1 MRPLILFALAV
12 LAPSCGGTSS
22 FVFTGQNAGGGDL
35 TVEGHKRKGAIV
47 VVDGVR
53 GFGIA
58 LPYAEDW
65 VFEPT
70 ARKPVSAK
78 STSLQLFVTV
88 QLHQPGRKVEEE
100 SYLRDEYLK
109 NLKAAKTR
117 WEREMKDVAIT
128 KQGDH
133 FVLEYVTVV
142 ELDGAPFV
150 QTHFWTFRQRDDGWV
165 FEAHLSTV
173 RQSEPE
179 RGKLCAELRQIL
191 GGEFH
196 VLPIGGR

>member
-1 MRPLILFALAV
+1 MRHLILFALAV
-12 LAPSCGGTSS
+12 LSPSCGGTSS
-22 FVFTGQNAGGGDL
+22 FVFTGQNAEGGDL
-35 TVEGHKRKGAIV
+35 SVEGHKRKGAIV

-58 LPYAEDW
+58 LQYAEDW

-70 ARKPVSAK
+70 PTKPVSAK
-78 STSLQLFVTV
+78 SASLQLFVTV
-88 QLHQPGRKVEEE
+88 QTYQPSRKVEEE
-100 SYLRDEYLK
+100 SFLRDEYVK
-109 NLKAAKTR
+109 SLKAR
-117 WEREMKDVAIT
+117 WKGEVKDIAVT

-133 FVLEYVTVV
+133 FVLEYVTVA
-142 ELDGAPFV
+142 ELEGAPFA
-150 QTHFWTFRQRDDGWV
+150 QTHFWSFRQRDDGWV

-179 RGKLCAELRQIL
+179 RGKLSAELRQIL

-196 VLPIGGR
+196 VLPTKER